1 MYLESWVMK
10 SFYKRIGDYIQLV
23 DERNKGLKVKQLLG
37 LSISKQ
43 FIRSVANIIGTDMEN
58 YKIIR
63 KNQFACSTM
72 QVRRDKKMPVALL
85 QEIDE
90 AIISQAYPIFKVQN
104 TNELDPEYLMM
115 WFSRAEFDREACFN
129 AVGGVRGSL
138 EWEDFENMKLPV
150 PHIDKQREIV
160 KEYNTIQNRINL
172 NQQMIQ
178 KLEETAQAIYKQWF
192 VEFEFPDENGK
203 PYKSNGG
210 EMVWCEELGKEIPKG
225 WEMGTIE
232 SIANQLM
239 GFAFKGELYVN
250 DLGVSVLRGEN
261 VSEKFLRWDTHK
273 KWNDE
278 ITSRIEKCYLK
289 ENDIVVGMDGSKVG
303 KNWATVSKY
312 DLPLLLAQR
321 VSCLRGKDK
330 IYQNF
335 IFYSMC
341 VLDFENYV
349 SQVQTGTSIPHISGQ
364 QIFNFPI
371 LEPKY
376 FVIEKFDYAVSK
388 MVTHKSNIT
397 QEIQKLTELKDLLL
411 SKLATVEG

>member
-1 MYLESWVMK
+1 MK
-10 SFYKRIGDYIQLV
+10 SSYKQIGDYIQRI
-23 DERNKGLKVKQLLG
+23 ECRNKDLKVTRLLG
-37 LSISKQ
+37 LSMTKEFRETTS
-43 FIRSVANIIGTDMEN
+43 NIVGTDMSVYRVMN
-58 YKIIR
+58 KY
-63 KNQFACSTM
+63 QFACDFMSPIR
-72 QVRRDKKMPVALL
+72 VNKLPVVLKL
-85 QEIDE
+85 DDNPNLV
-90 AIISQAYPIFKVQN
+90 SPAYPVFEIKDKN
-104 TNELDPEYLMM
+104 KLDPEYLMM
-115 WFSRAEFDREACFN
+115 WFRRSEFDRYATFKCD
-129 AVGGVRGSL
+129 AAIRGGYD
-138 EWEDFENMKLPV
+138 WEELCETLIPV

-172 NQQMIQ
+172 NNQLIQ
-178 KLEETAQAIYKQWF
+178 KLEETAQTIYRQWF